1 MFRSAIYTGRVL
13 HTRFRPKTHRL
24 SYRVFSLLI
33 DLDELEVLSKG
44 LRLLGIDSWSLFS
57 FHGDDHGKL
66 EKGESLKS
74 WALDHLER
82 CGLHSQ
88 GMRVEVLVYPR
99 ILGYVFNPLTV
110 YFCYS
115 SEKQLV
121 AILYEVCNT
130 FHERHTYVIP
140 VTAAAERVRHSC
152 PKSLY
157 VSPFMP
163 MNCDYHFDIGP
174 PGGSVAIR
182 ITETDPDGRML
193 FASFVGERRLLSDW
207 NLMKVFFAYPLMT
220 LKITAAIHFEALR
233 LWTKGLKVFR
243 HKAAD
248 TRTAST
254 IVVAANGGSEQ

>member
-1 MFRSAIYTGRVL
+1 MTLRSAIYTGKVL
-13 HTRFRPKTHRL
+13 HTRFRPKKHRL

-33 DLDELEVLSKG
+33 DLDDLDSLSRG
-44 LRLLGIDSWSLFS
+44 LRFLGIDRHSLFS
-57 FHGDDHGKL
+57 FHSRDHGKL
-66 EKGESLKS
+66 EKGASLKD
-74 WALDHLER
+74 WALDHLKS
-82 CGLHSQ
+82 CGLYSED
-88 GMRVEVLVYPR
+88 MRVQVLVYPR

-115 SEKQLV
+115 AENELV

-140 VTAAAERVRHSC
+140 VGAAVERVRHSC

-163 MNCDYHFDIGP
+163 MNCEYHFDIGP

-193 FASFVGERRLLSDW
+193 FASFVGERRPLSDW
-207 NLMKVFFAYPLMT
+207 NLIKVFFGYPLMT
-220 LKITAAIHFEALR
+220 LKVTAAIHFEALR
-233 LWTKGLKVFR
+233 LWSKGLKVFR
-243 HKAAD
+243 HEAAE
-248 TRTAST
+248 TRIAST
-254 IVVAANGGSEQ
+254 VVAAGKGRE